1 MVENEFRDKNGTMIS
16 DSVSVKNQLKYWLCE
31 ENYVWYPSKC
41 ACKCDKFCVFGEYL
55 KECECLVD
63 GAVVAYNETED
74 TPKCVVINP
83 SVGIL
88 QWLIAVILL
97 GINLCYC

>member
-1 MVENEFRDKNGTMIS
+1 M
-16 DSVSVKNQLKYWLCE
+16 
-31 ENYVWYPSKC
+31 
-41 ACKCDKFCVFGEYL
+41 FGEYL

-63 GAVVAYNETED
+63 GVVVAYNETED
-74 TPKCVVINP
+74 TPKGVVINP

>member
-1 MVENEFRDKNGTMIS
+1 MVENEFRDENGKMIS
-16 DSVSVKNQLKYWLCE
+16 DSVSVKNQLKYWLYE

-41 ACKCDKFCVFGEYL
+41 ASKCDKFCVFGEYL

-63 GAVVAYNETED
+63 GVVVAYNETED
-74 TPKCVVINP
+74 TPKSVVINP

-97 GINLCYC
+97 GINRCYC